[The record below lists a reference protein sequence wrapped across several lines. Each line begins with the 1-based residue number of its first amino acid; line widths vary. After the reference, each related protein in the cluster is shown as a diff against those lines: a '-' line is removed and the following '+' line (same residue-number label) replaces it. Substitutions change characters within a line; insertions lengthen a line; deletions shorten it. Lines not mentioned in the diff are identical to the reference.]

1 MLHPDQSPTTLELIT
16 AEWLPRRTARD
27 AAGKADRRGRGA
39 AVLRV
44 LRRRRPRRTAS
55 LQWRRPAA
63 PGESDNQDR
72 GRFPNSCKHRR
83 PAMDSLARLY
93 APALL
98 GDELALVLF
107 FSLTGLDL
115 TLWPLMKGWLAGAL
129 GLFAALTPG

>member
-1 MLHPDQSPTTLELIT
+1 MLHPDQWPTTLELIT
-16 AEWLPRRTARD
+16 AEWLPPQTARD

-39 AVLRV
+39 AVLR
-44 LRRRRPRRTAS
+44 LRRRPWRTAS

-63 PGESDNQDR
+63 PGESDNQDC

-83 PAMDSLARLY
+83 PAMDRLARLY
-93 APALL
+93 ATAQL

-115 TLWPLMKGWLAGAL
+115 TLWLLTKGPLAGAL